1 MILFYYHVNGFD
13 ALRENKSKAFVVLC
27 CILMFWLC
35 DEVVIEATWLMI
47 LNNLLKKLLDSYQGF
62 IVLCVFNWK
71 FNSTVHLTV
80 N

>member
-1 MILFYYHVNGFD
+1 
-13 ALRENKSKAFVVLC
+13 
-27 CILMFWLC
+27 
-35 DEVVIEATWLMI
+35 MI
-47 LNNLLKKLLDSYQGF
+47 LNKLLKKLLDSYQGF